1 MKNYTKAK
9 KKPISKKVNKIA
21 DDLEKSTARTKRTG
35 LSSSTKG
42 TKDLLT
48 KPKPKREQK
57 REGISFT
64 DALGRSLDFH
74 NLYSGPGSK

>member
-1 MKNYTKAK
+1 MENYTKAK
-9 KKPISKKVNKIA
+9 KKSISKKVNKIA

-48 KPKPKREQK
+48 KPKPKRK
-57 REGISFT
+57 GISFK
-64 DALGRSLDFH
+64 DAMGRALNFH

>member
-9 KKPISKKVNKIA
+9 KKP
-21 DDLEKSTARTKRTG
+21 TG

-48 KPKPKREQK
+48 KPKPKPKPK
-57 REGISFT
+57 RKGISFK
-64 DALGRSLDFH
+64 DAMGRALDFH